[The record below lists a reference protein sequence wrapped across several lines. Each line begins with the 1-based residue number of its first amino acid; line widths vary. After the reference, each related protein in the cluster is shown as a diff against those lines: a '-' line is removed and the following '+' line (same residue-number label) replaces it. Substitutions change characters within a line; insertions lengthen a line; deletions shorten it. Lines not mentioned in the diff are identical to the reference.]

1 MNKADSSFLNANFF
15 TMVGQLCNVHTLT
28 QGREDTG
35 KRGGGKILY
44 LCIQI
49 KKTDYVGF
57 EL

>member
-1 MNKADSSFLNANFF
+1 MNKADSSFLSAKFF
-15 TMVGQLCNVHTLT
+15 YYGGATVHT